1 LQFDWPHS
9 LALTY
14 KTITTFKYHF
24 IKENYSKQFK
34 ALILIIKLFPLGHTK
49 AQAYAGMKLL
59 HHLSF
64 VLLCTTNDNEMK
76 KNEFDFVKMK
86 FHLDKNYVE

>member
-9 LALTY
+9 LAQTY

-24 IKENYSKQFK
+24 IKKNYSKQFK
-34 ALILIIKLFPLGHTK
+34 AFIPIIKLVPLGHTK
-49 AQAYAGMKLL
+49 AQAYVSMKLL

-64 VLLCTTNDNEMK
+64 VLFRTTNDNEVK

-86 FHLDKNYVE
+86 FYLNKNYVE

>member
-1 LQFDWPHS
+1 MQFDWPHS
-9 LALTY
+9 LAKTY
-14 KTITTFKYHF
+14 KIITTFKHHF

-34 ALILIIKLFPLGHTK
+34 ALILIIKLVPLGHTK
-49 AQAYAGMKLL
+49 AQAYASMKLL

-64 VLLCTTNDNEMK
+64 VLLHITNDNEIK
-76 KNEFDFVKMK
+76 KNECDFVKMK